1 MLQVRCAE
9 LERVAAKGE
18 KAMVERD
25 ELKEECE
32 ELASSNARM
41 GEKIAELASRNSG
54 VCARVRLC
62 SGAYEC
68 VSGAC

>member
-1 MLQVRCAE
+1 MLQVQCAE

-41 GEKIAELASRNSG
+41 GEKIAELASRNNG
-54 VCARVRLC
+54 VCARAHLC
-62 SGAYEC
+62 SGAC
-68 VSGAC
+68 VC